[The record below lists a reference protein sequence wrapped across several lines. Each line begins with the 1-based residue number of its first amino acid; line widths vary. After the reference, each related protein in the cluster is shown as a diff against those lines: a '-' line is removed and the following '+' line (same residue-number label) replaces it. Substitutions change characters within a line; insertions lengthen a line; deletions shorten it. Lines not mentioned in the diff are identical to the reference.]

1 MTMFDEIVLATGNK
15 GKVKEFA
22 GLLQGIAGK
31 IIGLGDL
38 ESPPEVVEDGE
49 TFMENALKK
58 ARAIAKYSGKLALAD
73 DSGLVVDALGGRPG
87 VYSARY
93 AGEKA
98 TDDENIARL
107 LRELGDA
114 ADRRARFVCFLALVT
129 PGGKET
135 VVSGECEGVILSE
148 HRGRGGFGYDP
159 VFYLPEYGKTMAE
172 IPPDLKNK
180 ISHRARAA
188 EKLLSILVGE
198 SSEGVTR
205 RGS

>member
-22 GLLQGIAGK
+22 GLLHGIAGK
-31 IIGLGDL
+31 ITGLGDL

-58 ARAIAKYSGKLALAD
+58 ARAIAEYSGKPALAD
-73 DSGLVVDALGGRPG
+73 DSGLAVDALDGRPG

-93 AGEKA
+93 AGEGA
-98 TDDENIARL
+98 TDDENIDKL

-114 ADRRARFVCFLALVT
+114 QNRSAKFVCFLALVT
-129 PGGKET
+129 PEGEET

-148 HRGRGGFGYDP
+148 RRGSRGFGYDP

-172 IPPDLKNK
+172 IPADLKNK

-188 EKLLSILVGE
+188 EKLVRILKG
-198 SSEGVTR
+198 
-205 RGS
+205 